1 MIYFKSVTVGILA
14 AVIGA
19 VLWLLVALIL
29 PVFVPFL
36 MSRVSPQGGGI
47 GASSGFVDSG
57 SLLVAALVS
66 FAIGFYWTFRR
77 GTRRPRRG

>member
-19 VLWLLVALIL
+19 VLWLLMTLIL

-36 MSRVSPQGGGI
+36 MSRVSPQGGI

-57 SLLVAALVS
+57 SLLAAALVS